1 MCLFENKRIVV
12 LAPHVDDAE
21 YGCGGTIHKIY
32 KNSELF
38 YIIFSFAEKS
48 LSNGFTR
55 KMLEAEM
62 LEASKVLGVQSENII
77 SKNYEVREFPRDR
90 QKILEDLIKIKK
102 DLNPDIVFMPSSFD
116 THQDHKVIH
125 EEGFRAFKDTTI
137 FGYESIL
144 NNRAFTPHF
153 YSILNKR
160 NVDKKI
166 SAIKCFKSQIVKRE
180 NSIDFINSLSKVRG
194 AQVRAAYAEAFEVIR
209 LIL

>member
-1 MCLFENKRIVV
+1 
-12 LAPHVDDAE
+12 
-21 YGCGGTIHKIY
+21 
-32 KNSELF
+32 
-38 YIIFSFAEKS
+38 
-48 LSNGFTR
+48 
-55 KMLEAEM
+55 
-62 LEASKVLGVQSENII
+62 
-77 SKNYEVREFPRDR
+77 
-90 QKILEDLIKIKK
+90 
-102 DLNPDIVFMPSSFD
+102 
-116 THQDHKVIH
+116 
-125 EEGFRAFKDTTI
+125 TTI